1 MGVEIAA
8 QRDLKRRLQIL
19 SDENN
24 ELKVKLEVIYLW
36 KVWFKLRLFIL
47 YLLTFPLI

>member
-24 ELKVKLEVIYLW
+24 ELKVKLEVIYL
-36 KVWFKLRLFIL
+36 
-47 YLLTFPLI
+47 